1 MPLDPPIA
9 FLFAFVPKMPRSTT
23 EAMKVRAIYEQ
34 VNTVRIFCA
43 RSGVPDP
50 KFMAGVSTYRKA
62 LFTDNAVF
70 KQALSLA
77 ANSGR
82 RVMVSDISG
91 LLRSTDPAKV
101 SRGLERL
108 DEIGANLF
116 DCLTERT
123 WDQFTASDRL
133 RILQEATT
141 RRGLEK
147 VAKPK
152 QQDGGR
158 DTTPNSI
165 RGAAANKIRADQE
178 AARLEPIISSL
189 EKTLPPG
196 ASLTPATV
204 MHHLNAVGE
213 KPRRA
218 KQWSNNGAKNLLARL
233 MASEPHD
240 K

>member
-1 MPLDPPIA
+1 MPIDPPIA
-9 FLFAFVPKMPRSTT
+9 FVFAFVPKMPRSTI
-23 EAMKVRAIYEQ
+23 EAMNVRAIYEQ
-34 VNTVRIFCA
+34 VNAVRISCA

-77 ANSGR
+77 ENSGR

-101 SRGLERL
+101 RRGLERL

-116 DCLTERT
+116 DCLTEKT
-123 WDQFTASDRL
+123 WNQFTASDRL

-147 VAKPK
+147 VGKPK
-152 QQDGGR
+152 QQDGGSDR
-158 DTTPNSI
+158 TANSI
-165 RGAAANKIRADQE
+165 RGAAANKIRANQE
-178 AARLEPIISSL
+178 AARLAPIISSL
-189 EKTLPPG
+189 ERSLPPG
-196 ASLTPATV
+196 VSLNPATV
-204 MHHLNAVGE
+204 MHHLNAIGE

-218 KQWSNNGAKNLLARL
+218 KRWSINGAKNLLARL
-233 MASEPHD
+233 MALKQHVE
-240 K
+240 